1 MMNGSNVDPLTA
13 AIAFAARAHEGQTCR
28 STDAP
33 KIVHPMEVAAIAATM
48 TSDHEI
54 LAAAMLHDV
63 IESCGV
69 TEDALKGEFGDR
81 IAKLVRAMSEEKG
94 LDAEEGWQKRKLF
107 SINRL
112 RAASHDQLILTLSD
126 KLSSLRAIR
135 RDLATYG
142 DALWQR
148 FNQRSASMHC
158 WFFSSVLESLSPL
171 SDTDAYREY
180 RDLMNQI
187 FGEMEKRICR

>member
-1 MMNGSNVDPLTA
+1 MQSPNTDPLTA
-13 AIAFAARAHEGQTCR
+13 AVAFAARAHEGQTCR

-33 KIVHPMEVAAIAATM
+33 RIVHPMEVAAIAATM
-48 TSDHEI
+48 TIDHEI

-69 TEDALKGEFGDR
+69 TEDELKAQFGER
-81 IAKLVRAMSEEKG
+81 IARMVRVMSEEKG
-94 LDAEEGWQKRKLF
+94 PDAEEGWQKRKLF

-112 RAASHDQLILTLSD
+112 RAASHDQLILTLAD

-135 RDLATYG
+135 RDLSTYG

-158 WFFSSVLESLSPL
+158 WYFASVLESLAPL

>member
-1 MMNGSNVDPLTA
+1 MQSPNTDPLTA
-13 AIAFAARAHEGQTCR
+13 AVAFAARAHEGQTCR

-33 KIVHPMEVAAIAATM
+33 RIVHPMEVAAIAATM

-69 TEDALKGEFGDR
+69 TEAALKAQFGER
-81 IAKLVRAMSEEKG
+81 IARMVRVMSEEKG
-94 LDAEEGWQKRKLF
+94 PDAEEGWQKRKLF

-112 RAASHDQLILTLSD
+112 RAASQDQLILTLAD

-135 RDLATYG
+135 RDLSTYG

-158 WFFSSVLESLSPL
+158 WYFASVFESLTPL

-180 RDLMNQI
+180 RDLMNEI
-187 FGEMEKRICR
+187 FGEIEKRIYR

>member
-1 MMNGSNVDPLTA
+1 MQSPNTDPLTA
-13 AIAFAARAHEGQTCR
+13 AVAFAARAHEGQTCR

-33 KIVHPMEVAAIAATM
+33 RIVHPMEVAAIAATM

-69 TEDALKGEFGDR
+69 TEDELKAQFGER
-81 IAKLVRAMSEEKG
+81 IARMVRVMSEEKG
-94 LDAEEGWQKRKLF
+94 PDAEEGWQKRKLF

-112 RAASHDQLILTLSD
+112 RAASHDQLILTLAD

-135 RDLATYG
+135 RDLSTYG

-158 WFFSSVLESLSPL
+158 WYFASVLESLAPL
-171 SDTDAYREY
+171 SDTDAYRES

>member
-1 MMNGSNVDPLTA
+1 MQSPNTDPLTA
-13 AIAFAARAHEGQTCR
+13 AVAFAARAHEGQTCR

-33 KIVHPMEVAAIAATM
+33 RIVHPMEVAAIAATM

-69 TEDALKGEFGDR
+69 TEDELKAQFGER
-81 IAKLVRAMSEEKG
+81 IARMVRVMSEEKG
-94 LDAEEGWQKRKLF
+94 SDAEEGWQKRKLF

-112 RAASHDQLILTLSD
+112 RAASHDQLILTLAD

-135 RDLATYG
+135 RDLSMYG

-158 WFFSSVLESLSPL
+158 WYFVSVLESLAPL

-180 RDLMNQI
+180 RDLINQI

>member
-1 MMNGSNVDPLTA
+1 MQSPNTDPLTA
-13 AIAFAARAHEGQTCR
+13 AVAFAARAHEGQTCR

-33 KIVHPMEVAAIAATM
+33 RIVHPMEVAAIAATM

-69 TEDALKGEFGDR
+69 TEDELKAQFGER
-81 IAKLVRAMSEEKG
+81 IARMVRVMSEEKG
-94 LDAEEGWQKRKLF
+94 PDAEEGWQKRKLF

-112 RAASHDQLILTLSD
+112 RAASHDQLILTLAD

-135 RDLATYG
+135 RDLSTYG
-142 DALWQR
+142 DELWQR

-158 WFFSSVLESLSPL
+158 WYFASVLESLAPL

>member
-1 MMNGSNVDPLTA
+1 MQSPNTDPLTA
-13 AIAFAARAHEGQTCR
+13 AVAFAARAHEGQTCR

-33 KIVHPMEVAAIAATM
+33 RIVHPMEVAAIAATM

-69 TEDALKGEFGDR
+69 TEDELKAQFGER
-81 IAKLVRAMSEEKG
+81 IAKMVRVMSEEKG
-94 LDAEEGWQKRKLF
+94 PGAEEGWQKRKLF

-112 RAASHDQLILTLSD
+112 RAASHDQLILTLAD

-135 RDLATYG
+135 RDLSTYG

-158 WFFSSVLESLSPL
+158 WYFASVMESLAPL

>member
-1 MMNGSNVDPLTA
+1 MQSPNTDPLTA
-13 AIAFAARAHEGQTCR
+13 AVAFAARAHEGQTCR

-33 KIVHPMEVAAIAATM
+33 RIVHPMEVAAIAATM

-69 TEDALKGEFGDR
+69 TETALRAQFGER
-81 IAKLVRAMSEEKG
+81 IARMVRVMSEEKG
-94 LDAEEGWQKRKLF
+94 PDAEEGWQKRKLF

-112 RAASHDQLILTLSD
+112 RAASQDQLILTLAD

-135 RDLATYG
+135 RDLSTYG

-158 WFFSSVLESLSPL
+158 WYFASVFESLTPL

-180 RDLMNQI
+180 RDLMNEI
-187 FGEMEKRICR
+187 FGEMEKRIYR

>member
-1 MMNGSNVDPLTA
+1 MQSPNTDPLTA
-13 AIAFAARAHEGQTCR
+13 AVAFAARAHEGQTCR

-33 KIVHPMEVAAIAATM
+33 RIVHPMEVAAIAATM

-69 TEDALKGEFGDR
+69 TEDELKAQFGER
-81 IAKLVRAMSEEKG
+81 IARMVRVMSEEKG
-94 LDAEEGWQKRKLF
+94 PDAEEGWQKRKLF

-112 RAASHDQLILTLSD
+112 RAASHDQLILTLAD

-135 RDLATYG
+135 RDLSTYG

-158 WFFSSVLESLSPL
+158 WYFASVLESLAPL

-180 RDLMNQI
+180 CDLMNQI

>member
-1 MMNGSNVDPLTA
+1 MQSPNTDPLTA
-13 AIAFAARAHEGQTCR
+13 AVAFAARAHEGQTCR

-33 KIVHPMEVAAIAATM
+33 RIVHPMEVAAIAATM

-54 LAAAMLHDV
+54 LAAAMLPDV

-69 TEDALKGEFGDR
+69 TEDELKAQFGER
-81 IAKLVRAMSEEKG
+81 IARMVRVMSEEKG
-94 LDAEEGWQKRKLF
+94 PDAEEGWQKRKLF

-112 RAASHDQLILTLSD
+112 RAASHDQLILTLAD

-135 RDLATYG
+135 RDLSTYG

-158 WFFSSVLESLSPL
+158 WYFASVLESLAPL

>member
-1 MMNGSNVDPLTA
+1 MQSPNTDPLTA
-13 AIAFAARAHEGQTCR
+13 AVAFAARAHEGQTCR

-33 KIVHPMEVAAIAATM
+33 RIVHPMEVAAIAATM

-69 TEDALKGEFGDR
+69 TEDELKAQFGER
-81 IAKLVRAMSEEKG
+81 IAKMVRVMSEEKG
-94 LDAEEGWQKRKLF
+94 PDAEEGWQKRKLF

-112 RAASHDQLILTLSD
+112 RAASHDQLVLTLAD

-135 RDLATYG
+135 RDLSTYG

-158 WFFSSVLESLSPL
+158 WYFASVMESLAPL

>member
-1 MMNGSNVDPLTA
+1 MQSPNTDPLTA
-13 AIAFAARAHEGQTCR
+13 AVAFAARAHEGQTCR

-33 KIVHPMEVAAIAATM
+33 RIVHPMEVAAIAATM

-69 TEDALKGEFGDR
+69 TEDELKAQFGER
-81 IAKLVRAMSEEKG
+81 IARMVRVMSEEKG
-94 LDAEEGWQKRKLF
+94 PDAEEGWQKRKLF

-112 RAASHDQLILTLSD
+112 RAASHDQLILTLAD

-135 RDLATYG
+135 RDLSTYG

-158 WFFSSVLESLSPL
+158 WYFASVLESPAPL

>member
-1 MMNGSNVDPLTA
+1 MQSPNTDPLTA
-13 AIAFAARAHEGQTCR
+13 AVAFAARAHEGQTCR

-33 KIVHPMEVAAIAATM
+33 RIVHPMEVAAIAATM

-69 TEDALKGEFGDR
+69 TEDELKAQFGER
-81 IAKLVRAMSEEKG
+81 IAKMVRVMSEEKG
-94 LDAEEGWQKRKLF
+94 PDAEEGWQKRKLF

-112 RAASHDQLILTLSD
+112 RAASHDQLILTLAD

-135 RDLATYG
+135 RDLSTYG

-158 WFFSSVLESLSPL
+158 WYFASVMESLARFRTRTPIAN
-171 SDTDAYREY
+171 TA
-180 RDLMNQI
+180 I
-187 FGEMEKRICR
+187 

>member
-1 MMNGSNVDPLTA
+1 MQSPNTDPLTA
-13 AIAFAARAHEGQTCR
+13 AVAFAARAHEGQTCR

-33 KIVHPMEVAAIAATM
+33 RIVHPMEVAAIAATM

-69 TEDALKGEFGDR
+69 TEDELKAQFGER
-81 IAKLVRAMSEEKG
+81 IARMVRVMSEEKG
-94 LDAEEGWQKRKLF
+94 PDAEEGWQKRKLF

-112 RAASHDQLILTLSD
+112 RAASHDQLILTLAD

-135 RDLATYG
+135 RDLSTYG

-158 WFFSSVLESLSPL
+158 WYFASVLESLAPL

-187 FGEMEKRICR
+187 FGDMEKRICR

>member
-1 MMNGSNVDPLTA
+1 MQSPNTDPLTA
-13 AIAFAARAHEGQTCR
+13 AVAFAARAHEGQTCR

-33 KIVHPMEVAAIAATM
+33 RIVHPMEVAAIAATM

-69 TEDALKGEFGDR
+69 TEDELKAQFGER
-81 IAKLVRAMSEEKG
+81 IARMVRVMSEEKG
-94 LDAEEGWQKRKLF
+94 PDAEEGWQKRKLF

-112 RAASHDQLILTLSD
+112 RAASHDQLVLTLAD

-135 RDLATYG
+135 RDLSTYG

-158 WFFSSVLESLSPL
+158 WYFSSVLESLSPL

>member
-135 RDLATYG
+135 RISCRAD
-142 DALWQR
+142 
-148 FNQRSASMHC
+148 RSRG
-158 WFFSSVLESLSPL
+158 WLSPAL
-171 SDTDAYREY
+171 SRWSLAASYSTNRPRCSTR
-180 RDLMNQI
+180 RDVRRSC
-187 FGEMEKRICR
+187 GR

>member
-1 MMNGSNVDPLTA
+1 MQSPNTDPLTA
-13 AIAFAARAHEGQTCR
+13 AVAFAARAHEGQTCR

-33 KIVHPMEVAAIAATM
+33 RIVHPMEVAAIAATM

-69 TEDALKGEFGDR
+69 TEDELKAQFGER
-81 IAKLVRAMSEEKG
+81 IARMVRVMSEEKG
-94 LDAEEGWQKRKLF
+94 PDAEEGWQKRKLF

-112 RAASHDQLILTLSD
+112 RAASHDQLILTLAD

-135 RDLATYG
+135 RDLSTYG

-158 WFFSSVLESLSPL
+158 WYFASVMESLAPL

>member
-1 MMNGSNVDPLTA
+1 MQSPNTDPLTA
-13 AIAFAARAHEGQTCR
+13 AVAFAARAHEGQTCR

-33 KIVHPMEVAAIAATM
+33 RIVHPMEVAAIAATM

-69 TEDALKGEFGDR
+69 TEDELKAQFGER
-81 IAKLVRAMSEEKG
+81 IARMVRVMSEEKG
-94 LDAEEGWQKRKLF
+94 PDAEEGWQKRKLI

-112 RAASHDQLILTLSD
+112 RAASHDQLILTLAD

-135 RDLATYG
+135 RDLSTYG

-158 WFFSSVLESLSPL
+158 WYFASVLESLAPL

>member
-1 MMNGSNVDPLTA
+1 MPSPNTDPLTA
-13 AIAFAARAHEGQTCR
+13 AVAFAARAHEGQTCR

-33 KIVHPMEVAAIAATM
+33 RIVHPMEVTAIAATM

-69 TEDALKGEFGDR
+69 TEDELKAQFGER
-81 IAKLVRAMSEEKG
+81 IAKMVRVMSEEKG
-94 LDAEEGWQKRKLF
+94 PDAEEGWQKRKLF

-112 RAASHDQLILTLSD
+112 RAASHDQLILTLAD

-135 RDLATYG
+135 RDLSTYG

-158 WFFSSVLESLSPL
+158 WYFASVMESLAPL

>member
-1 MMNGSNVDPLTA
+1 MQSPNTDPLTA
-13 AIAFAARAHEGQTCR
+13 AVAFAARAHEGQTCR

-33 KIVHPMEVAAIAATM
+33 RIVHPMEVAAIAATM

-69 TEDALKGEFGDR
+69 TEDELKAQFGER
-81 IAKLVRAMSEEKG
+81 IARMVRVMSEEKG
-94 LDAEEGWQKRKLF
+94 PDAEEGWQKRKLF

-112 RAASHDQLILTLSD
+112 RAASHDQLILTLAD

-135 RDLATYG
+135 RDLSTYG

-158 WFFSSVLESLSPL
+158 WYFASVLESLAPL

-187 FGEMEKRICR
+187 FGGMEKRICR

>member
-1 MMNGSNVDPLTA
+1 MQSPNTDPLTA
-13 AIAFAARAHEGQTCR
+13 AVAFAARAHEGQTCR

-33 KIVHPMEVAAIAATM
+33 RIVHPMEVAAIAATM

-69 TEDALKGEFGDR
+69 TEDELKAQFGER
-81 IAKLVRAMSEEKG
+81 IARMVRVMSEEKG
-94 LDAEEGWQKRKLF
+94 PDAEEGWQKRKLF

-112 RAASHDQLILTLSD
+112 RAASHDQLILTLAD

-135 RDLATYG
+135 RDLSTYG

-158 WFFSSVLESLSPL
+158 WYFASVLESLAPL
-171 SDTDAYREY
+171 SDMDAYREY

>member
-1 MMNGSNVDPLTA
+1 MQSPNTDPLTA
-13 AIAFAARAHEGQTCR
+13 AVAFAARAHEGQTCR

-33 KIVHPMEVAAIAATM
+33 RIVHPMEVAAIAATM

-69 TEDALKGEFGDR
+69 TEDELKAQFGER
-81 IAKLVRAMSEEKG
+81 IAKMVRVMSEEKG
-94 LDAEEGWQKRKLF
+94 PDAEEGWQKRKLF

-112 RAASHDQLILTLSD
+112 RAASHDQLILTLAD

-135 RDLATYG
+135 RDLSTYG

-158 WFFSSVLESLSPL
+158 WYFASVMESLAPL
-171 SDTDAYREY
+171 SDTDAYCEY

>member
-1 MMNGSNVDPLTA
+1 MQSPNTDPLTA
-13 AIAFAARAHEGQTCR
+13 AVAFAARAHEGQTCR

-33 KIVHPMEVAAIAATM
+33 RIVHPMEVAAIAATM

-69 TEDALKGEFGDR
+69 TEDELKAQFGER
-81 IAKLVRAMSEEKG
+81 IARMVRVMSEEKG
-94 LDAEEGWQKRKLF
+94 PDAEEGWQKRKLF

-112 RAASHDQLILTLSD
+112 RAASHDQLILTLAD

-135 RDLATYG
+135 RDLSTYG

-158 WFFSSVLESLSPL
+158 WYFASVLESLAPL

-187 FGEMEKRICR
+187 FGKMEKRICR

>member
-1 MMNGSNVDPLTA
+1 MQSPNTDPLTA
-13 AIAFAARAHEGQTCR
+13 AVAFAARAHEGQTCR

-33 KIVHPMEVAAIAATM
+33 RIVHPMEVAAIAATM

-69 TEDALKGEFGDR
+69 TEDELKAQFGER
-81 IAKLVRAMSEEKG
+81 IARMVRVMSEEKG
-94 LDAEEGWQKRKLF
+94 PDAEEGWQKRKLF

-112 RAASHDQLILTLSD
+112 RAASHDQLILTLAD

-135 RDLATYG
+135 RDLSTYG

-158 WFFSSVLESLSPL
+158 WYFASVLESLAPL

-187 FGEMEKRICR
+187 FGEMEKSICR

>member
-1 MMNGSNVDPLTA
+1 MQSPNTDPLTA
-13 AIAFAARAHEGQTCR
+13 AVAFAARAHEGQTCR

-33 KIVHPMEVAAIAATM
+33 RIVHPMEVAAIAATM

-69 TEDALKGEFGDR
+69 TEDELKAQFGER
-81 IAKLVRAMSEEKG
+81 IARMVRVMSEEKG
-94 LDAEEGWQKRKLF
+94 PDAEEGWQKRKLF

-112 RAASHDQLILTLSD
+112 RAASHDQLILTLAD

-135 RDLATYG
+135 RDLSMYG

-158 WFFSSVLESLSPL
+158 WYFASVLESLAPL